1 MSMDLAAT
9 SKNPLWLRIL
19 YSTNDLWHRTCK
31 WTCGMRPIQ
40 PRQTLCCPNWQN
52 IWFCFLSWSWWMH
65 AALRPMDKTW
75 HSCCMSGPRAIPI
88 SPWSTALLSSQAPC
102 WLSTPSSW
110 YPSHIPSI
118 ILGERCLLNQ
128 LWIARSYDSASSQ
141 LSSYQDCTNYLQ
153 CVIRCWPWRIHQLR

>member
-1 MSMDLAAT
+1 MESDGVPA
-9 SKNPLWLRIL
+9 RE
-19 YSTNDLWHRTCK
+19 
-31 WTCGMRPIQ
+31 
-40 PRQTLCCPNWQN
+40 CPNRECRRKKK
-52 IWFCFLSWSWWMH
+52 IE
-65 AALRPMDKTW
+65 AVGKDKRKERQR
-75 HSCCMSGPRAIPI
+75 S
-88 SPWSTALLSSQAPC
+88 ALLSSQAPC

-153 CVIRCWPWRIHQLR
+153 CVIRCCPWRIHQLRQSLPIIGYDSRRQWWDCCPWRIACWCRSEPNSPTTPQMTTLFLGGVLVPLKSCPQ